1 MRDRKRIERGR
12 SKPALRPSLRLLA
25 PALAV
30 LIAGAGCAN
39 EPVDPLA
46 GDPTRGPGGAR
57 MTVVQ
62 GEDYSLPSWVDPE
75 PYSGYVGSR
84 DLRRPAGSMRIENWW
99 LPWAALEPE
108 RGVYD
113 WTVVEEKLAAAA
125 AGGYQLNMHLESI
138 TWGGG
143 SEPLGIVVAQS
154 VPAWVLDEFAL
165 TEADLINMGWEFDI
179 LVIPGWRPD
188 IRDAFN
194 ELVRAFGARG
204 YAESPQLAAAYIHAI
219 SPSRGEE
226 FWMTQPALDRL
237 ERAHGFTP
245 QVLDDWITSR
255 FAAYADA
262 FAGQTHK
269 LVWVGKQGAWRYL
282 SGGRYADLTLR
293 LVHDAWDLGA
303 GNRSSA
309 IELFNE
315 WLNEPALGQSVDDQG
330 YLHTDE
336 SLPPFTSVRYFGDE
350 NEEYGDAWTWRFGS
364 RDGEPVR
371 YRFSMLRALQ
381 MRMRFLW
388 TGEAA
393 EAINPALSTYAAL
406 SFGKTVTTSPD
417 AWAYLR
423 ETPSTAYETSAAVI
437 RNFERW
443 LVQRDVPGGMT
454 VPAQRTFREFNAGG
468 NYQGQPDT
476 WYDDLA
482 RRTDTAN
489 DNPHI
494 CFDLDS
500 RFRVNGPV
508 QIKVEILDDSKAYWH
523 LEYMGTDHRPAVTG
537 EFHNIG
543 DGKVKTVTFTVPDA
557 AFLGG
562 LEHGMD
568 FRITCDGPG
577 DVTVRWVRL
586 IRLQQP

>member
-1 MRDRKRIERGR
+1 MALYGNRIGR
-12 SKPALRPSLRLLA
+12 AGRRIPCASWLLV
-25 PALAV
+25 PALAAI
-30 LIAGAGCAN
+30 LACAGCGNPPA
-39 EPVDPLA
+39 
-46 GDPTRGPGGAR
+46 DPTAADPWRSPGGTAPIS
-57 MTVVQ
+57 VVQ
-62 GEDYSLPSWVDPE
+62 GEDYSLPPWVRPE
-75 PYSGYVGSR
+75 AYAGYVGNR
-84 DLRRPAGSMRIENWW
+84 DLPRPVGGLNVVNWW
-99 LPWAALEPE
+99 LSWADLEPE
-108 RGVYD
+108 PGVYAWD
-113 WTVVEEKLAAAA
+113 VVEQKLAAAA

-143 SEPLGIVVAQS
+143 SEPLGIVVPQS
-154 VPAWVLDEFAL
+154 APPWILDEFSL
-165 TEADLINMGWEFDI
+165 TEADLINLGWEFDI

-188 IRDAFN
+188 IAAAFN
-194 ELVRAFGARG
+194 DLVRAFGARG
-204 YAESPQLAAAYIHAI
+204 YADSPQLAAAYIHAV

-226 FWMTQPALDRL
+226 FWMTQAALDRL
-237 ERAHGFTP
+237 ERSHGFTP

-282 SGGRYADLTLR
+282 SSGRYADLALR

-309 IELFNE
+309 IEYFNE

-336 SLPPFTSVRYFGDE
+336 SLPPFNSVRYFGDE
-350 NEEYGDAWTWRFGS
+350 NEEYGDAWTWRYGS
-364 RDGEPVR
+364 RAGEPVR
-371 YRFSMLRALQ
+371 YRLSMLRALQ

-393 EAINPALSTYAAL
+393 EAINPPLSTYAAL

-423 ETPSTAYETSAAVI
+423 ETPSTTYETPAAVI

-468 NYQGQPDT
+468 NHLGQPDT

-489 DNPHI
+489 GSPHI
-494 CFDLDS
+494 GFDLDN
-500 RFRVNGPV
+500 RFRVQGAV
-508 QIKVEILDDSKAYWH
+508 QIKVEILDDSTAYWH
-523 LEYMGTDHRPAVTG
+523 LEYMGTDHAPAATR
-537 EFHNIG
+537 EFHNTG
-543 DGKVKTVTFTVPDA
+543 DGKVKTVTFTVTDA
-557 AFLGG
+557 AFLDG

-586 IRLQQP
+586 VRLQAP